1 MKIKFVFLI
10 FTFWFISCKEN
21 KNEVMEKTSVLVPKI
36 VEQKIVT
43 PKFENKTAEL
53 LYKLEK
59 NKFDAISK
67 ISISGENTNVVYE
80 NFRKINDEL
89 LALLNETEEKLLNED
104 YVSFYSEV
112 SNEIIVPAK
121 YQSKINDIKKAG
133 LSITSIG
140 EGFHELQQ
148 KPDFYYEIFKN
159 VVTDDYRA
167 YLKNEAFDNLK
178 LYSAD
183 GGLVI
188 PLEELSQRIIN
199 WENFLTK
206 HSKSKLFVKSREQFK
221 EYLMDYLFGMENTPS
236 FEYDTNLV
244 ISQNKNEFER
254 FVKNNKNSFSSKVVT
269 LFLDKTNRPIDSNKL
284 YPIIENEQ
292 SKYLKPAK

>member
-1 MKIKFVFLI
+1 MKIKFVFVI

-21 KNEVMEKTSVLVPKI
+21 KNEVMEKSSVLVPKI

-80 NFRKINDEL
+80 NFRKINEEL

-133 LSITSIG
+133 LSITPIG

-159 VVTDDYRA
+159 AVTDDYRA

-183 GGLVI
+183 GGLAI
-188 PLEELSQRIIN
+188 SLEELSQRIIN

-236 FEYDTNLV
+236 FDYDTNLV